1 MKLGTSSRGRAERAV
16 GAAIVMLVGF
26 ATTIVAAPHA
36 FATPITYVVDSTADT
51 DGNTAAGNTN
61 NGIPLDSDSGDVIGG
76 SAATRNVL
84 SGNDSTGIRVTNA
97 SLNTIAGN
105 YIGTNAAGT
114 AKVPNNTGIFLSIG
128 ATNNTIGT
136 GNLLSG
142 NDYAGVMMESS
153 ATGNVVV
160 GNRIGTDPTGQT
172 ALDTGVLPQSGIV
185 LNGTDGNTI
194 GGATQAS
201 ANTISGNYIG
211 VIVSVTN
218 GTGNT
223 VEGNRIGVAA
233 DGTTALGNTQDG
245 LNLNG
250 ANNTLIGGTTAGTAN
265 IIANNG
271 ADGIIVRGGTGNR
284 IETDSIHDNGTLGI
298 DLTPSLNSGPD
309 GVTANGSGQQ
319 NFPILTSASS
329 DGTNTTVQGTLT
341 ANAGTTYRIEIFA
354 SAACDS
360 SGNGEG
366 ATFVGTTT
374 SAGDG
379 STFTI

>member
-51 DGNTAAGNTN
+51 DGNCDATPLHCTLREAINSTEGHAGHDTITFSVTGTITVTASTPLPQIRDAVTIDATNGSCAPTVELDGTSAGSFSRGLYIIGTDGTVIRGLAVNHFDWAGIDLSSTQHTHIECNYLGLALDGTTDAGNTN
-61 NGIPLDSDSGDVIGG
+61 NGIHLDSDSGDVIGG

-172 ALDTGVLPQSGIV
+172 ALDTEKLLS
-185 LNGTDGNTI
+185 
-194 GGATQAS
+194 
-201 ANTISGNYIG
+201 
-211 VIVSVTN
+211 SV
-218 GTGNT
+218 
-223 VEGNRIGVAA
+223 
-233 DGTTALGNTQDG
+233 
-245 LNLNG
+245 
-250 ANNTLIGGTTAGTAN
+250 
-265 IIANNG
+265 
-271 ADGIIVRGGTGNR
+271 
-284 IETDSIHDNGTLGI
+284 ETS
-298 DLTPSLNSGPD
+298 
-309 GVTANGSGQQ
+309 
-319 NFPILTSASS
+319 
-329 DGTNTTVQGTLT
+329 
-341 ANAGTTYRIEIFA
+341 
-354 SAACDS
+354 
-360 SGNGEG
+360 
-366 ATFVGTTT
+366 
-374 SAGDG
+374 
-379 STFTI
+379 

>member
-1 MKLGTSSRGRAERAV
+1 MTGTITITASTPLPQIRDAVTIDATNGSCAPTVELDGTSAGSFSRGLYII
-16 GAAIVMLVGF
+16 G
-26 ATTIVAAPHA
+26 
-36 FATPITYVVDSTADT
+36 T
-51 DGNTAAGNTN
+51 DGTVIRGLAVNHFDWAGIDLSSTQHTHIECNYLGLALDGTTDAGNTN
-61 NGIPLDSDSGDVIGG
+61 NGIHLDSDSGDVIGG

-223 VEGNRIGVAA
+223 VEGTRQALDEVMRSTLESAEELARQARRSQRTRPA
-233 DGTTALGNTQDG
+233 D
-245 LNLNG
+245 
-250 ANNTLIGGTTAGTAN
+250 
-265 IIANNG
+265 
-271 ADGIIVRGGTGNR
+271 
-284 IETDSIHDNGTLGI
+284 
-298 DLTPSLNSGPD
+298 
-309 GVTANGSGQQ
+309 
-319 NFPILTSASS
+319 
-329 DGTNTTVQGTLT
+329 
-341 ANAGTTYRIEIFA
+341 
-354 SAACDS
+354 
-360 SGNGEG
+360 
-366 ATFVGTTT
+366 
-374 SAGDG
+374 
-379 STFTI
+379 